1 MAAWAAQDC
10 LFRGIRDRVVEG
22 QRGAEVVSWAGMYEW
37 QVQIERELNRRKE
50 ARHPSC
56 WEAAR
61 RFEQHR
67 HCQSHSGVLR
77 LDRKEEMSEEAW
89 IASVS
94 QTLRL
99 IGKSKRRD

>member
-56 WEAAR
+56 WEAA
-61 RFEQHR
+61 
-67 HCQSHSGVLR
+67 LR
-77 LDRKEEMSEEAW
+77 LSNSIGIPNRTVVCFDWTGKRKC
-89 IASVS
+89 
-94 QTLRL
+94 Q
-99 IGKSKRRD
+99 KRHG